1 MINKLVVDDK
11 DEFYEL
17 GKIINKNFDKL
28 YNLENIV
35 DSLYD
40 DVYGYF
46 IDNKLVGFIHINK
59 MYENIDIVNIVVDED
74 YRRRKI
80 GSKLISY
87 VIDLYDDV
95 MSIMLEVNENNI
107 NAIKLYEKMNFK
119 EINRRLKYYGNDNAI
134 IMKRDV

>member
-1 MINKLVVDDK
+1 MINKLDSNYK
-11 DEFYEL
+11 DEFYKL
-17 GKIINKNFDKL
+17 GKIINKDFEKL
-28 YNLENIV
+28 YNLESIIN
-35 DSLYD
+35 SLYD
-40 DVYGYF
+40 DIYGYF
-46 IDNKLVGFIHINK
+46 IDNKLIGFIHINK
-59 MYENIDIVNIVVDED
+59 MYENVDIINIVVDEK
-74 YRRRKI
+74 YRRKKI

-95 MSIMLEVNENNI
+95 TSIMLEVNENNI

>member
-1 MINKLVVDDK
+1 MINKLDGNYK
-11 DEFYEL
+11 DEFYKL
-17 GKIINKNFDKL
+17 GKIINKDFEKL
-28 YNLENIV
+28 YNLESIIN
-35 DSLYD
+35 SLYD
-40 DVYGYF
+40 DIYGYF
-46 IDNKLVGFIHINK
+46 IGNKLIGFIHINK
-59 MYENIDIVNIVVDED
+59 MYENVDIINIVVDEK
-74 YRRRKI
+74 YRRKKI

-95 MSIMLEVNENNI
+95 TSIMLEVNENNI